1 MNPHPQKNF
10 AVARVFR
17 RGVFFRSPQKILAS
31 EEASYS
37 PLAWKRKAFHFPIDG
52 EERAAG
58 SQNRAMAGQECESD

>member
-17 RGVFFRSPQKILAS
+17 RGVFLRSQQKILAS

-37 PLAWKRKAFHFPIDG
+37 RLTWKRKAFHFPIDG
-52 EERAAG
+52 EERASG
-58 SQNRAMAGQECESD
+58 SKDGAVAW